1 MSHFAVFFWN
11 LSFMSFIKKVRQTM
25 EGEKNN
31 FFRINDCVSI
41 SGCITRNRNGQKVQY
56 LNELVLSFSHRH
68 SCINKPCWQVNEI
81 AILWSRQYSYLRDTD
96 NLLDVFLLFLLVIL
110 SEQHEIQ
117 EKKNELQEYRFSN
130 ILGKWHQFFGCT
142 LSPLCHF
149 LLLLCQPLP
158 SLLSDLLFAS

>member
-1 MSHFAVFFWN
+1 MVKKCNIWMNWCCHFHTDTHVLTSHVGKLMKLLFF
-11 LSFMSFIKKVRQTM
+11 
-25 EGEKNN
+25 E
-31 FFRINDCVSI
+31 
-41 SGCITRNRNGQKVQY
+41 
-56 LNELVLSFSHRH
+56 
-68 SCINKPCWQVNEI
+68 
-81 AILWSRQYSYLRDTD
+81 YSYLRDTD

-130 ILGKWHQFFGCT
+130 ILGNWHQFFGCT

-158 SLLSDLLFAS
+158 SLLSDLLCILNLHLSLSKPIQLFY